1 MTSVNSPQGS
11 RALHICDSVEWK
23 VLWKAALVYVQMKAN
38 QANLSSLLETLLA
51 FITDQTCKCIHENS
65 TFLMVEC
72 STDHNAGREG
82 GWGWGGSSR
91 QTDERS
97 GRQSM
102 QNLLLSLHDI
112 MRQVTAVW
120 SGCIKNWSC
129 MQGKSCWASG
139 HRRKVP
145 YEKFNG
151 TGDGARA
158 RLLFLLSFSTGPP
171 CACSRREL
179 AVLPVK
185 VSGFLWMCLQDAVYW
200 LSIYVRAALSVC
212 TCTWDACAVQTEM
225 PRWVLV
231 ALK

>member
-1 MTSVNSPQGS
+1 
-11 RALHICDSVEWK
+11 
-23 VLWKAALVYVQMKAN
+23 
-38 QANLSSLLETLLA
+38 
-51 FITDQTCKCIHENS
+51 
-65 TFLMVEC
+65 
-72 STDHNAGREG
+72 
-82 GWGWGGSSR
+82 
-91 QTDERS
+91 
-97 GRQSM
+97 M

-179 AVLPVK
+179 TVLPVK
-185 VSGFLWMCLQDAVYW
+185 VSGFLWMCVQDAVYW
-200 LSIYVRAALSVC
+200 LSIYVRAGLSVYVHVGWLRC
-212 TCTWDACAVQTEM
+212 PDWDASLGFGCPEIALAVGHAAIKKTLFRSKNSRNKGGEGRSVN
-225 PRWVLV
+225 P
-231 ALK
+231 